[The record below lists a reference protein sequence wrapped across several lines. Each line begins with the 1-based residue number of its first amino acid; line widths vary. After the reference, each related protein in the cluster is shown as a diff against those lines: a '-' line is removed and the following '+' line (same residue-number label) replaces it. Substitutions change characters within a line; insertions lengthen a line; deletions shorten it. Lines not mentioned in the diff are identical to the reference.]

1 MYVCAA
7 DASDGD
13 AGANPEQDVSHLQL
27 SFPAVTV
34 VVPSS
39 DARTLDQKHLVRL
52 TRGGKQAC
60 IRLMPRDLR
69 PSERQATLVPPDILL
84 EGSDAAAAD
93 STLPCSPVF
102 SSAKI

>member
-1 MYVCAA
+1 MKKSRVYVCAA

-39 DARTLDQKHLVRL
+39 DARTLDQKHPKDPC
-52 TRGGKQAC
+52 T
-60 IRLMPRDLR
+60 
-69 PSERQATLVPPDILL
+69 SHERRKAGVHPL
-84 EGSDAAAAD
+84 DA
-93 STLPCSPVF
+93 S
-102 SSAKI
+102 